1 MEHGKI
7 FDLETIQDLMDGHN
21 NEKLG
26 CYQYGLEAIQYEK
39 LTSDAII
46 ECNWYATRFTLGA
59 YGSVGQVLK

>member
-1 MEHGKI
+1 
-7 FDLETIQDLMDGHN
+7 MDGHD

-26 CYQYGLEAIQYEK
+26 CYQYGLESIQYEK

-46 ECNWYATRFTLGA
+46 ECNLYATRFTLGA